1 MIEQFANIFRVPD
14 LRKRVIFTLGVIALC
29 RVGVYV
35 PIPGVDT
42 QVLESYLRQYA
53 TTGIGQILGLI
64 NLFAGGAMF
73 AGAVFSLG
81 IMPYI
86 SSSIIFQLLVSVIPA
101 LEKLQKEGESGRKK
115 INQYTRMATVALCL
129 FQAFIMT
136 RGLYQIE
143 FGGQFVV
150 PAEIQGIRFQIF
162 AAILMTTGTMIL
174 MWLGEQIDEFGIGN
188 GISII
193 IMVGIL
199 ERLPYELG
207 TVLQHAT
214 LSLTPAEH
222 EIGIVKLAVLLAMAL
237 VIIVGVIFVTQG
249 QRRIPVQQAKH
260 TRGRRVYGGMRH
272 FLPLRVNQ
280 AGVIPIIFAQSLLI
294 FPSAVFQGIRAR
306 LDANTLLYR
315 LVTII
320 GDSLSSESFFYMACY
335 VALIF
340 FFSYFWT
347 AIQFNPTEMADNM
360 KDYGSFI
367 PGIRPGRHT
376 AEHLEN
382 VMTHITLPGAA
393 FLAVIAVLPTL
404 VSNAMGIHYGLAS
417 FYGGTGLLIVV
428 GVGLDVIQK
437 IESHLLMR
445 HYEGFLRGGR
455 IRGRR

>member
-1 MIEQFANIFRVPD
+1 
-14 LRKRVIFTLGVIALC
+14 LC

-35 PIPGVDT
+35 PIPGVATD
-42 QVLESYLRQYA
+42 VLESYFRQYA
-53 TTGIGQILGLI
+53 QSGFGQILGLI

-86 SSSIIFQLLVSVIPA
+86 SASIIFQLLVSVIPA
-101 LEKLQKEGESGRKK
+101 LERLQKEGESGRRK

-136 RGLYQIE
+136 RGLYQME
-143 FGGQFVV
+143 FMGQPVV
-150 PAEIQGIRFQIF
+150 PAEIQGIRFQMF
-162 AAILMTTGTMIL
+162 AAILLTTGTMVL

-193 IMVGIL
+193 IMVGIID
-199 ERLPYELG
+199 RLPYELG
-207 TVLQHAT
+207 TVLKDAT

-222 EIGIVKLAVLLAMAL
+222 QIGIVKLFVLTAMAL
-237 VIIVGVIFVTQG
+237 VIIVGVIWVTQG

-294 FPSAVFQGIRAR
+294 FPGAVAHGISAR
-306 LDANTLLYR
+306 LDKSTILYKIVA
-315 LVTII
+315 LI
-320 GDSLSSESFFYMACY
+320 GDNLNRESFFYLSCY

-376 AEHLEN
+376 AEYLEN
-382 VMTHITLPGAA
+382 VMTRITLPGAA
-393 FLAVIAVLPTL
+393 FLAVIAVLPTM
-404 VSNAMGIHYGLAS
+404 VSNAMGIRYGLAS

-437 IESHLLMR
+437 LESHLLMR

-455 IRGRR
+455 IRGRSR